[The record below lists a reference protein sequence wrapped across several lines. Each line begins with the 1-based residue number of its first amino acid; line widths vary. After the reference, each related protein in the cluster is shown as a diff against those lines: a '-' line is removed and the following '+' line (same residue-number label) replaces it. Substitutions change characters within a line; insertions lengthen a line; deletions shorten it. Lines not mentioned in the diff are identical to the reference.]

1 MGAFATDSPMRSS
14 TFFKFSRLGLFGL
27 LLHCGG
33 PFWELD
39 FTPVSQCSTNEE
51 CDVIL
56 GTEPNLTRCVSGIC
70 QTPLP
75 LPSDGDPAPPP
86 CETTLQCNEE
96 HAGRGDW
103 ACPYP
108 KARGCVQLSNE
119 VCTVSANWS
128 RMVGDAPPVFVGAVL
143 ALDQRRGNGLPFPS
157 PYDEDEMRGMS
168 LAFEEWEAQTGGILM
183 AGKAKPQPIVVVTC
197 NSKNDPGRI
206 GQALAHLESI
216 GAASVVFSNEDD
228 ANVARLRLAN
238 RKLTA
243 ICTGCDPMA
252 LEAVTEPKVFYP
264 TRPHYGATVAPLVTE
279 WLKETEGRV
288 RSSGGPANGPNL
300 RVLYLAP
307 QTPVGTVQAT
317 SIAGGLSMNGAPAT
331 AQPADYKRID
341 VPVTT
346 PDLDAL
352 ASSVAAFQPD
362 VILTATGPE
371 SLKDYV
377 SRIELA
383 WHDSVPRPRYML
395 VSDAF
400 AANAIRAAVQGNE
413 DLRRRITG
421 FRSAGTPENDAVLAG
436 FVERFKIRYGQ
447 EPRSASA
454 YEASYL
460 LGHAMVAMTNAPTFS
475 GPLSADGLSRAF
487 ADVTDLASPRV
498 IETDPSRILA
508 GTNFLRSAPQKP
520 IRLRGASSDFGW
532 DPSRRAITVDAIL
545 YCPVLSDQGA
555 IELRT
560 AMRYRRDAQAIEAP
574 FDETTCGW

>member
-1 MGAFATDSPMRSS
+1 MRSS
-14 TFFKFSRLGLFGL
+14 TFFTFVLLGLFGL
-27 LLHCGG
+27 SLHCGG
-33 PFWELD
+33 PSWDFD
-39 FTPVSQCSTNEE
+39 FTSVSQCSTNQE
-51 CDVIL
+51 CEVIL
-56 GTEPNLTRCVSGIC
+56 GTEPGLARCGGGIC
-70 QTPLP
+70 QAY
-75 LPSDGDPAPPP
+75 LPSPSGGTPPLRT

-108 KARGCVQLSNE
+108 KARGCVQLSND
-119 VCTVSANWS
+119 VCTVSRNWD
-128 RMVGDAPPVFVGAVL
+128 RMVGGAPPVFVGAVL
-143 ALDQRRGNGLPFPS
+143 ALDRRRGDGLPFPS

-168 LAFEEWEAQTGGILM
+168 LAFEEWETQAGGILM
-183 AGKAKPQPIVVVTC
+183 AGQAKPQPIVVVTC
-197 NSKNDPGRI
+197 NSKNDGRRI
-206 GQALAHLESI
+206 GRALDHLEYI
-216 GAASVVFSNEDD
+216 GAASVVFSDEDD
-228 ANVARLRLAN
+228 AKVARLRLAN

-243 ICTGCDPMA
+243 ICTGCDPMG
-252 LEAVTEPKVFYP
+252 LEGTTDPKVFYP
-264 TRPHYGATVAPLVTE
+264 TRPHYGATVAPLVGE

-307 QTPVGTVQAT
+307 QTLVGTVQAT

-346 PDLDAL
+346 PDLDIL

-383 WHDSVPRPRYML
+383 WHDGVPRPRYML

-400 AANAIRAAVQGNE
+400 AKNVIGVTVQGNE
-413 DLRRRITG
+413 DLRRRVTG
-421 FRSAGTPENDAVLAG
+421 FRTASAPENDTVLAG
-436 FVERFKIRYGQ
+436 FIERFKIRYGQ
-447 EPRSASA
+447 EPLSASA

-460 LGHAMVAMTNAPTFS
+460 LGHAMVAMTNTRSFS
-475 GPLSADGLSRAF
+475 GPLSAEALSRAF
-487 ADVTDLASPRV
+487 ADVTDPASPRI
-498 IETDPSRILA
+498 IETDPLGILD

-520 IRLRGASSDFGW
+520 IRLRGAYSDFGW
-532 DPSRRAITVDAIL
+532 DTSRRAITVDAVL
-545 YCPVLSDQGA
+545 YCPVVNDQGA

-560 AMRYRRDAQAIEAP
+560 AMRYRREAAAIEAP